1 MTPQSKLAAELAE
14 ALRGILP
21 MAREGQ
27 RARVSPSSHQEFIRD
42 DLADIRMAEKALAK
56 YDSAQSAQEAS
67 RMNPDYEELGRVAKQ
82 SYLDAI
88 AYNPLITADAL
99 WPKVARAVLEAA
111 SRPPKK
117 SDGADTPSQ
126 KDRP

>member
-1 MTPQSKLAAELAE
+1 MTAALGA
-14 ALRGILP
+14 
-21 MAREGQ
+21 
-27 RARVSPSSHQEFIRD
+27 
-42 DLADIRMAEKALAK
+42 AK
-56 YDSAQSAQEAS
+56 PDQGAS

-111 SRPPKK
+111 SRQK
-117 SDGADTPSQ
+117 SVLRLAQGTLSVFGGEL
-126 KDRP
+126 